1 MLTYAD
7 VWWQTDA
14 PVALLSDLF
23 HICWR
28 MLTYAYVWWQTDA
41 PVALIWDLFRIWMRD
56 AKVPL

>member
-7 VWWQTDA
+7 VWWQTN
-14 PVALLSDLF
+14 
-23 HICWR
+23 
-28 MLTYAYVWWQTDA
+28 A